1 MGLIEL
7 LQPPFEFSK
16 LIMALMLM
24 VIVAVAITVHEL
36 AHALSAKVFG
46 DDTAERAGRVSLNP
60 LRHYDPVGST
70 LFLLFGF
77 GWAKPV
83 PVNPNLMRNPRL
95 HGLLVSLWGPLSNI
109 LLATLLA
116 VVLRLAPGL
125 PSILALPLVLA
136 VFMNLTLAFFN
147 LVPFP
152 PLDGSHMITYILP
165 PRAAN
170 AYLRFMNQY
179 GLILIIL
186 LLWQGQRFLGPLI
199 SGAAN
204 AATGHLIGSHALQQ

>member
-1 MGLIEL
+1 MGLFEL
-7 LQPPFEFSK
+7 LQPPFQIGK
-16 LIMALMLM
+16 LILALLLM
-24 VIVAVAITVHEL
+24 VIVGVAITVHEL

-83 PVNPNLMRNPRL
+83 PVNPNRMRNPRL

-109 LLATLLA
+109 LLAALLA
-116 VVLRLAPGL
+116 VVLRIIPSVPRFLEL
-125 PSILALPLVLA
+125 PIVLA
-136 VFMNLTLAFFN
+136 VYMNLTLAFFN
-147 LVPFP
+147 LIPFP
-152 PLDGSHMITYILP
+152 PLDGSHMITYVLP

-170 AYLRFMNQY
+170 AYIRFMNQY
-179 GLILIIL
+179 GIILIFIL
-186 LLWQGQRFLGPLI
+186 LFAGRNLFGPLI
-199 SGAAN
+199 SGAAG
-204 AATGHLIGSHALQQ
+204 AVTGRLTGSDWFVH